1 VCAADI
7 PKIAIVPF
15 KINAEK
21 DLSFLQSGITDMLA
35 FRISVEGRITVADRD
50 VTEKA
55 IQAAKG
61 SLNRAA
67 ACEIGSALGADYVI
81 FGSLTMFG
89 NTININGELSEVAG
103 KKPLLNFSELSQTVD
118 DVIPQINRFAT
129 DATHAVA
136 SVAAGSASVP
146 PPSVRKP
153 EPQQATR
160 PRTEAPPEAVQKTES
175 RVISENK
182 APNPAFI
189 PAKRQENTNQE
200 FWKSQD
206 FDDFI
211 KGLALGDT
219 NGDGKIETVMISS
232 HQVYVL
238 TYENG
243 RFSEPDA
250 VKEEGYHNFIGADV
264 ADINNN
270 GRAEIFVTSLNAQ
283 RNAVNS
289 FVLEWNGQ
297 NYTEIVK
304 DSPWYY
310 RITELPGNER
320 VLLGQQNNAGDP
332 FSGQVFEMAWKNS
345 KYVPEIQ
352 VAVLERNNLMGLSFG
367 DVTDKGK
374 NVAAAYNKADYIELI
389 DPSGEV
395 IWTGSEIYGGS
406 MSYYVLPK
414 TEPGV
419 ENREYLP
426 MRLLVRD
433 MDADGETE
441 VIVAKNYEM
450 ASGLLKTFRKFT
462 KFRIESLIWNGLG
475 LATNWK
481 TEENSGHVGDFA
493 VGDFDN
499 DGLQELVVAVVLKD
513 GTILA
518 AQPQSTIIAYELN
531 K

>member
-1 VCAADI
+1 
-7 PKIAIVPF
+7 
-15 KINAEK
+15 
-21 DLSFLQSGITDMLA
+21 M
-35 FRISVEGRITVADRD
+35 
-50 VTEKA
+50 
-55 IQAAKG
+55 
-61 SLNRAA
+61 
-67 ACEIGSALGADYVI
+67 
-81 FGSLTMFG
+81 
-89 NTININGELSEVAG
+89 
-103 KKPLLNFSELSQTVD
+103 D

-129 DATHAVA
+129 DVSNAVA
-136 SVAAGSASVP
+136 SGAVSEPLPVP
-146 PPSVRKP
+146 SPSVRKS
-153 EPQQATR
+153 EPQQIVSPPA
-160 PRTEAPPEAVQKTES
+160 EAAKETES

-206 FDDFI
+206 FNDFI

-219 NGDGKIETVMISS
+219 DGDGKIETVMISS

-243 RFSEPDA
+243 RFSEPMS
-250 VKEEGYHNFIGADV
+250 VKEENYQNFIGADV
-264 ADINNN
+264 ADINDN

-289 FVLEWNGQ
+289 FVLEWDGQ
-297 NYTEIVK
+297 HYAEIVK
-304 DSPWYY
+304 DSSWYY
-310 RITELPGNER
+310 RIAELPGNER
-320 VLLGQQNNAGDP
+320 VLLGQQNKAGDP
-332 FSGQVFEMAWKNS
+332 FSGEVFEMAWKNPE
-345 KYVPEIQ
+345 YVPEIQ
-352 VAVLERNNLMGLSFG
+352 VAVLKRNNLMGLNFG
-367 DVTDKGK
+367 DITDTGK
-374 NVAAAYNKADYIELI
+374 NVAAAYNKADYLELI

-395 IWTGSEIYGGS
+395 IWTGSETYGGS

-433 MDADGETE
+433 MDADGKTE
-441 VIVAKNYEM
+441 VIVSKNDEM

-481 TEENSGHVGDFA
+481 TEENSGHVSDFA

-513 GTILA
+513 GTILTT
-518 AQPQSTIIAYELN
+518 QSQSTIIAYELN
-531 K
+531 Q